1 MPEQHYFSESPD
13 TPERRRTL
21 RVELAGEVRE
31 VITANGI
38 FSPDGL
44 DKGTDALLKRVPA
57 PPAQGTFLDIGC
69 GWGPIALTLGF
80 LAPDAAVWAVDV
92 NSRSL
97 GLTRDNAAGLGLGN
111 VEARRP
117 EEVPADLG
125 FDLIWSNPPIRVGK
139 EALHQ
144 ILELWLPR
152 LNPGG
157 EAYLVVQK
165 NLGSDSLE
173 AWLTS
178 VLPAGFEVERYA
190 REKAFRVIA
199 VRRAA

>member
-13 TPERRRTL
+13 TPERRRTV
-21 RVELAGEVRE
+21 RVELAGAVRE
-31 VITANGI
+31 VTTANGI

-44 DKGTDALLKRVPA
+44 DKGTDALLRRVPS
-57 PPAQGTFLDIGC
+57 PPAHGTFLDIGC
-69 GWGPIALTLGF
+69 GWGPVALTLGL

-97 GLTRDNAAGLGLGN
+97 GLTRDNAAGLGLSN
-111 VEARRP
+111 VSACRP
-117 EEVPADLG
+117 EDVPTQLG

-144 ILELWLPR
+144 ILDMWLPR

-173 AWLTS
+173 AWLKAQ
-178 VLPAGFEVERYA
+178 LPSGFEVERYA

-199 VRRAA
+199 VRRGA